1 MQTLAQLYHA
11 FSCRFYLV
19 YGGDDAMRRSGLDE
33 EFLEP
38 YKLLAKQIEK
48 IATDL
53 GDRDIIQM
61 LNVYTEL
68 DQSYEGFY

>member
-1 MQTLAQLYHA
+1 MH
-11 FSCRFYLV
+11 
-19 YGGDDAMRRSGLDE
+19 MDE

-68 DQSYEGFY
+68 DQSYKGKRCKI

>member
-1 MQTLAQLYHA
+1 MKYYW
-11 FSCRFYLV
+11 FS
-19 YGGDDAMRRSGLDE
+19 DDEEIRRMHMDE

-68 DQSYEGFY
+68 DQSYEGFYLVR